1 MNVLGTLNGAGR
13 SRLVILN
20 GVLAVSMLAGALVLA
35 AVTYGLHRL
44 AAGLGTRRP
53 LIAALLLAVL
63 IVLEFTDRTR
73 WLAGNRRVP
82 ASWVADE
89 GWRAGLIWGAA
100 LGSGLITEAPF
111 GVLHAALIL
120 AVLSPA
126 SWPAIAVPLLFGVFR
141 LLISVT
147 PAVRVRII
155 DLADRFV
162 TIAGR
167 SVSVGFL
174 VARLCSRVV
183 LLLVAALALAGVLG
197 G

>member
-13 SRLVILN
+13 PRRATVN
-20 GVLAVSMLAGALVLA
+20 GVLAASMMAGALALA
-35 AVTYGLHRL
+35 AVTYGLHDLAVRL
-44 AAGLGTRRP
+44 GSGRP
-53 LIAALLLAVL
+53 LLAVL
-63 IVLEFTDRTR
+63 LLAALLVLEFSDRTR

-89 GWRAGLIWGAA
+89 SWRAGLIWGTA
-100 LGSGLITEAPF
+100 LGSGLVTEAPF

-126 SWPAIAVPLLFGVFR
+126 SWPAIAAPLLFGLSRVV
-141 LLISVT
+141 ISVT
-147 PAVRVRII
+147 PGVRDRIL
-155 DLADRFV
+155 DRADRFV

-167 SVSVGFL
+167 EVSVGFL

-183 LLLVAALALAGVLG
+183 LLAVAAVALASVLA
-197 G
+197 

>member
-13 SRLVILN
+13 SRRAMLN
-20 GVLAVSMLAGALVLA
+20 GVLAVSLLGGALVLA
-35 AVTYGLHRL
+35 AVTYGLHGL
-44 AAGLGTRRP
+44 AAQLGTRRP

-82 ASWVADE
+82 ASWVTDE

-100 LGSGLITEAPF
+100 LGSGLVTEAPF

-120 AVLSPA
+120 AVLSPV
-126 SWPAIAVPLLFGVFR
+126 SWPAIAAPLLFGVCR
-141 LLISVT
+141 LLISVI
-147 PAVRVRII
+147 PAVRARII
-155 DLADRFV
+155 DVADRFV

-167 SVSVGFL
+167 NVSVGFL
-174 VARLCSRVV
+174 AARLCSRVA
-183 LLLVAALALAGVLG
+183 LLVVAALALAGMLG
-197 G
+197 A